1 MDIFMNL
8 FELEIDQF
16 ERSFAEEDPFFL
28 LKKAFPFQALEEMR
42 QLHIP
47 SSALPNIHSGLPVE
61 LSEAGQLVVK
71 KSFCNLPLIKK
82 HLYAKAFASIYKD
95 NLHQLNIT
103 LFTWVM
109 TDGLGDLI
117 AHFEVSSLL
126 KGHHLKHVVLI
137 PKKFNFVSGWP
148 SLAGVKI
155 AFYDGL
161 EELESCLED
170 EEVKSALK
178 CAECILQ
185 IPTCYPF
192 WQSRGWRRQ
201 LKNKL
206 HAFGQYGFIDS
217 SWAHPACLNT
227 DCLGLHS
234 LEKGVLIKSM
244 PPQHPDTWGLVDG
257 KIQNMLTSPRNNN
270 IVFVFAYLLS
280 VRGAWVYLHLLLLSL
295 KDLLRPQIELAV
307 PDARHLAH
315 LILSKK
321 IDWKELRVKRV
332 ELALPEGQITL
343 EVGVEG
349 KTFKVVHLGPID
361 SESAKAMISLSK
373 GIVACRG
380 DQSFSEVISI
390 GKPFFYDP
398 PQHSQPF
405 LHSLKVIAKQLTSA
419 CLNDWI
425 QLSIDCLQ
433 TNIML
438 ETLADR
444 ARDALFNDRAFK
456 ELGSLIQNNYSANAY
471 IQQVITR
478 KAIHRM
484 EPDLADKEEKLLT
497 SFYRD
502 ECGFGECFRK
512 LSVLVQK
519 TFR

>member
-28 LKKAFPFQALEEMR
+28 LKKALPFQALEEMR

-47 SSALPNIHSGLPVE
+47 PSAIPNIHSGLPLE
-61 LSEAGQLVVK
+61 LSGTGRLVVK
-71 KSFCNLPLIKK
+71 KSFCDLPLIKK
-82 HLYAKAFASIYKD
+82 HLYAKAFATLYKD
-95 NLHQLNIT
+95 NLEQLNIT

-117 AHFEVSSLL
+117 AHCEVSTLL
-126 KGHHLKHVVLI
+126 KMHQLKHVILV
-137 PKKFNFVSGWP
+137 PKKFYFVSTWP
-148 SLAGVKI
+148 NLAGAKI

-161 EELESCLED
+161 EELEACLED
-170 EEVKSALK
+170 EEIKSALE
-178 CAECILQ
+178 CAEWILQ
-185 IPTCYPF
+185 IPTSYPY
-192 WQSRGWRRQ
+192 WESRGWRRQ

-206 HAFGQYGFIDS
+206 HTFGQYGFIDS
-217 SWAHPACLNT
+217 SWAHPARLST

-257 KIQNMLTSPRNNN
+257 KIKNMLTSPRTNN

-295 KDLLRPQIELAV
+295 KDERRSQVELAV

-315 LILSKK
+315 LILSKQ
-321 IDWKELRVKRV
+321 IDWKELGVKRV

-343 EVGVEG
+343 KVGVEG
-349 KTFKVVHLGPID
+349 KTLKVVHLGPID

-405 LHSLKVIAKQLTSA
+405 LHSLKVIAKQLTSS
-419 CLNDWI
+419 CLSDWI
-425 QLSIDCLQ
+425 QLSMDCLQ
-433 TNIML
+433 TSISL

-444 ARDALFNDRAFK
+444 SRGVLFDDRAFK
-456 ELGSLIQNNYSANAY
+456 ELGSHIQNNYSANAY

-478 KAIHRM
+478 KAIHSM
-484 EPDLADKEEKLLT
+484 EPELADQEEQLLKR
-497 SFYRD
+497 FYND
-502 ECGFGECFRK
+502 ECEFEECYRK
-512 LSVLVQK
+512 LSLLVQK
-519 TFR
+519 TYR